1 MFCLVY
7 QDRGDW
13 KRTRF
18 GLIPKPLKHTSGE
31 TINDKKVLRDW
42 RLDFKDLE
50 KDLITDQRKPMIKL
64 LKAFRLEHYHSFPKF
79 RNYAPDKV

>member
-1 MFCLVY
+1 MFCFVY

-18 GLIPKPLKHTSGE
+18 GLIPKPLSHTSGE

-50 KDLITDQRKPMIKL
+50 KDLITAQRKPMIKL
-64 LKAFRLEHYHSFPKF
+64 LKAFRLEH
-79 RNYAPDKV
+79 